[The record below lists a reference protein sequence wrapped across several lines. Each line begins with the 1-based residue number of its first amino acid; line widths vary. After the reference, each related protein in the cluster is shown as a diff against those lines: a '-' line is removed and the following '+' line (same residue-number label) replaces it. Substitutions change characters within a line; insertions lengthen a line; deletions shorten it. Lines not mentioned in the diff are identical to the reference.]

1 MNSSEI
7 VSALRAGA
15 PGAAE
20 KLYDS
25 YAEGLYQFCWF
36 MLRNRETAKV
46 ALRDAIVL
54 GEAHIARLS
63 DPEMLKPWL
72 YALARAECQRR
83 QSPSANET
91 DEPIARPDQQDADL
105 RLMAWNSVMSLDPAE
120 RTAIDL
126 VTRHG
131 MEPPDAALVM
141 GMPLLGTQ
149 ELLAAARNGLEQALV
164 AEILVHRGSHECP
177 GRTDAMRGW
186 AGTVTPRVRER
197 LLRHAGSC
205 PGCLSALPRNVS
217 AARVFSLLPAPA
229 LPRAMRARV
238 LSCFSDPELSGY
250 RTFAAGR
257 LTAFDA
263 AGFPAA
269 GPVPDMPDDGREAG
283 AVAASGRGRKI
294 LAGFGAA
301 AAAVAAAA
309 AFAFGGLS
317 GNTALNGDTGG
328 VSAGVGHPDR
338 ATGTEPSLQPGAMP
352 TAVGRIGLS
361 APVVPASAAGHRQA
375 VAGQG
380 QPVPATSGSSQ
391 VIVLPPPGVPWSPSP
406 GPTIPPQPSP
416 GRTGHL
422 QVSPASLSLGTGSQG
437 QIVLTANGG
446 TVSWAASTS
455 SADVTLS
462 DASGQLSAGQSVT
475 IVVTVS
481 RQAGASGGA
490 TVYIN
495 PGSTSVPVSW
505 DASPS
510 PSPSP
515 STTTAAASA
524 PPRWR
529 RPAPSPSP
537 SPSLSSSPSPAP
549 SPAPSGPSGSPS
561 PSPSAP

>member
-1 MNSSEI
+1 MNSPEI

-25 YAEGLYQFCWF
+25 FAEGLYQFCWF

-54 GEAHIARLS
+54 GEAHIAKLS
-63 DPEMLKPWL
+63 DPETLKPWL

-83 QSPSANET
+83 ESPSAGET

-141 GMPLLGTQ
+141 GMPLPGTE
-149 ELLAAARNGLEQALV
+149 ELLAAARSGLEQALA
-164 AEILVHRGSHECP
+164 AEILVSRGSHECA

-186 AGTVTPRVRER
+186 AGTVTPVVRER

-205 PGCLSALPRNVS
+205 PRCLSALPRNVS
-217 AARVFSLLPAPA
+217 MARVFSLLPAPA

-238 LSCFSDPELSGY
+238 LGCFSDPELSDY

-257 LTAFDA
+257 HTAFDA

-269 GPVPDMPDDGREAG
+269 GPVPGMADDERGAG
-283 AVAASGRGRKI
+283 AAGGHGRRL

-301 AAAVAAAA
+301 AAAAVAAVV
-309 AFAFGGLS
+309 FVFGGLGGS
-317 GNTALNGDTGG
+317 TVLNGDAGG
-328 VSAGVGHPDR
+328 FSAGAGHPGR
-338 ATGTEPSLQPGAMP
+338 ATGAQPSLRPGAAP
-352 TAVGRIGLS
+352 TAAGGRIGLP
-361 APVVPASAAGHRQA
+361 APVAPTPAAGHPQA
-375 VAGQG
+375 FTGQG
-380 QPVPATSGSSQ
+380 PVPAAGGSSRF
-391 VIVLPPPGVPWSPSP
+391 IMIPPQIPQGGGRGSPPP

-416 GRTGHL
+416 GPAGHL

-437 QIVLTANGG
+437 QIVLTAAGG
-446 TVSWAASTS
+446 PVTWAASTS

-475 IVVTVS
+475 VAVTVS
-481 RQAGASGGA
+481 RQAGAGGSA
-490 TVYIN
+490 TVYID
-495 PGSTSVPVSW
+495 PGTTPVQVSW

-515 STTTAAASA
+515 SVTTTAATAPA
-524 PPRWR
+524 PPQ
-529 RPAPSPSP
+529 SPSP
-537 SPSLSSSPSPAP
+537 SPSLSSSLPPAP
-549 SPAPSGPSGSPS
+549 SPAPSGLPGPPNPS
-561 PSPSAP
+561 